1 MTLASRL
8 LGALAAAFSL
18 ALLSPT
24 AQAVPAYAR
33 QAGMTCSGCHIGAFG
48 PQLTPAGI
56 KFKLGGYTDSDG
68 QGTKVPLSAMLRASY
83 THTKDDANPPA
94 AHLKA
99 NDNLK
104 LDQASV
110 FLAGRVTDLLGT
122 FVQVSHNGVEH
133 STALDKVDVRLATT
147 IDTGERETI
156 AGLSFNNAPGVQD
169 AFNTLPMWDFP
180 YEWVQASPGM
190 GSARTQ
196 LDGALARRV
205 LGASAYALLND
216 RYYAELGTY
225 RSLSPSFQGKL
236 GLEDDHPERLGGNAY
251 WRLAYYMDQKR
262 TAFSAGLFGF
272 RGRIEADRNVPAP
285 RDRFDDVG
293 VDGSYQFLGTREH
306 AVTLNG
312 SAIREHRTDG
322 LSGAKATLR
331 TTRLNASYHHQQT
344 WGASIG
350 LFNTRGNAP
359 TDGTRG
365 TLLQAD
371 WTPWGKEDAL
381 APGGANLR
389 LGAQYTLYDKY
400 DGVSAG
406 ASGKNT
412 FTLFVWT
419 SL

>member
-1 MTLASRL
+1 MTLATRL
-8 LGALAAAFSL
+8 LGGLACALSL
-18 ALLSPT
+18 AMVSPT
-24 AQAVPAYAR
+24 AQAVPSYAR
-33 QAGMTCSGCHIGAFG
+33 QTGMTCSGCHIGAFG

-83 THTKDDANPPA
+83 TQTKDDINPPA

-104 LDQASV
+104 LDEASV
-110 FLAGRVTDLLGT
+110 FLAGRVTDQLGT

-147 IDTGERETI
+147 FETGDQETI
-156 AGLSFNNAPGVQD
+156 AGISLNNGPGVQD
-169 AFNTLPMWDFP
+169 AFNTLPAWDFP

-190 GSARTQ
+190 GSTRTQ
-196 LDGALARRV
+196 LDGGFMRRV
-205 LGASAYALLND
+205 IGVSAYALLHD

-225 RSLSPSFQGKL
+225 RSLSPAFQSRL
-236 GLEDDHPERLGGNAY
+236 GLEDDHPARLGGNAY
-251 WRLAYYMDQKR
+251 WRLAYYVDQRR
-262 TAFSAGLFGF
+262 TAYSVGLFGF
-272 RGRIEADRNVPAP
+272 QGRVEADRNMPAP
-285 RDRFDDVG
+285 RDRFDDLG

-322 LSGAKATLR
+322 LTDAKATLHTAR
-331 TTRLNASYHHQQT
+331 VNASYYYQQT
-344 WGASIG
+344 WGASLG
-350 LFNTRGNAP
+350 LFNTRGNAAI
-359 TDGTRG
+359 DATRG
-365 TLLQAD
+365 ALLQAD

-389 LGAQYTLYDKY
+389 LGAQYTLYGKY
-400 DGVSAG
+400 DGVSTG

-412 FTLFVWT
+412 FTLFIWT